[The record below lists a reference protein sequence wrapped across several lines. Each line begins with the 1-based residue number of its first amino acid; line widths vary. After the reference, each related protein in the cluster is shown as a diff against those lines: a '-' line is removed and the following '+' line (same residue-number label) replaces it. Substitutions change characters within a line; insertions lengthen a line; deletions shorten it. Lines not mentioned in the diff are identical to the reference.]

1 MGWTPGRTVGWRKI
15 GQVDSLSSHLY
26 SGRMSE
32 QRFSDYSLAVVLMLS
47 GIFCFA
53 LMDAGAKY
61 LTGSIGVLMALW
73 ARYAGQTFIVIT
85 LVSRRKGVWRARHP
99 YLQIVRSVLLLS
111 ATGFFFSAIHALG
124 IPTATALMEVN
135 PVLITLGGALFLK
148 ELLGPQRFIGIA
160 ISLVGALIIIRP
172 GFQEFKIGM
181 IYPIAAAICYAGY
194 SLVTR
199 FVGQNEDVWTSLLY
213 TGLVGG
219 VLTTLALPFFWV
231 TPTPTEIAVMIAIAC
246 IGTTG
251 QLFIIRSLSNAE
263 AGAVAPFAYAG
274 LIYATFLSIVIYGE
288 YPDNWTIVGSI
299 VIALA
304 GIYVW
309 HRENKA
315 KQN

>member
-1 MGWTPGRTVGWRKI
+1 
-15 GQVDSLSSHLY
+15 
-26 SGRMSE
+26 
-32 QRFSDYSLAVVLMLS
+32 
-47 GIFCFA
+47 
-53 LMDAGAKY
+53 
-61 LTGSIGVLMALW
+61 
-73 ARYAGQTFIVIT
+73 
-85 LVSRRKGVWRARHP
+85 
-99 YLQIVRSVLLLS
+99 
-111 ATGFFFSAIHALG
+111 
-124 IPTATALMEVN
+124 
-135 PVLITLGGALFLK
+135 
-148 ELLGPQRFIGIA
+148 
-160 ISLVGALIIIRP
+160 
-172 GFQEFKIGM
+172 
-181 IYPIAAAICYAGY
+181 
-194 SLVTR
+194 
-199 FVGQNEDVWTSLLY
+199 
-213 TGLVGG
+213 